1 MVSSLPRGSSIMRAR
16 RRAWAFSSG
25 VSRARASRSSAAA
38 SSTARL
44 ARSPRVTMAGLIVRA
59 ATALPISGRG
69 CRSWEASFKCPP
81 SNPLISQP
89 RILAQGLLI
98 PRVAPRRPLDRIAR
112 TGMRLAS
119 KIFAATTLVILALVG
134 VAAWSLQAVDHLVRA
149 HRDITGRSLPALQLE
164 VALQEVVPRLL
175 RLEARYLVL
184 RDRAYGDLLK
194 ERTSRAAIDLAH
206 LENLLASNG
215 ERASYREA
223 VTALATYQELVDR
236 ERLLVGKRDAAR
248 AMKVSEGPA
257 REAIDRF
264 DQAMSKLT
272 GATSAQVER
281 QQLAVRGL
289 EARTWTTVLV
299 ALGGSLLAGICASG
313 FVAFRL
319 TRSIRQL
326 SAATGRVADGSFREP
341 LSIRTEDEIGDLT
354 RAFNRMAAE
363 LREVEEHKQQFFS
376 QISHELRNPLTAI
389 RASAQLLLRQ
399 NALDVKGRH
408 WVESIDDSVDRLLGL
423 VTRILDLN
431 RLRAGVFPLERQP
444 VDLDKIV
451 ARALDVLGAQAEQQ
465 GLRLESEATGREFIL
480 SADEDAL
487 TQVVL
492 NLVGNAIKFTP
503 TGGTV
508 RVQVADA
515 DAHLELAVRDDGP
528 GIPARDA
535 ARIFEPY
542 QQAHRGRNGSGLGLA
557 IVKELVSA
565 HGGTIAMDSEEGKGT
580 CVTVRLPKIAS
591 HA

>member
-1 MVSSLPRGSSIMRAR
+1 
-16 RRAWAFSSG
+16 
-25 VSRARASRSSAAA
+25 
-38 SSTARL
+38 
-44 ARSPRVTMAGLIVRA
+44 
-59 ATALPISGRG
+59 
-69 CRSWEASFKCPP
+69 
-81 SNPLISQP
+81 
-89 RILAQGLLI
+89 
-98 PRVAPRRPLDRIAR
+98 
-112 TGMRLAS
+112 
-119 KIFAATTLVILALVG
+119 
-134 VAAWSLQAVDHLVRA
+134 
-149 HRDITGRSLPALQLE
+149 
-164 VALQEVVPRLL
+164 
-175 RLEARYLVL
+175 
-184 RDRAYGDLLK
+184 
-194 ERTSRAAIDLAH
+194 
-206 LENLLASNG
+206 
-215 ERASYREA
+215 
-223 VTALATYQELVDR
+223 
-236 ERLLVGKRDAAR
+236 
-248 AMKVSEGPA
+248 
-257 REAIDRF
+257 
-264 DQAMSKLT
+264 
-272 GATSAQVER
+272 
-281 QQLAVRGL
+281 
-289 EARTWTTVLV
+289 
-299 ALGGSLLAGICASG
+299 
-313 FVAFRL
+313 
-319 TRSIRQL
+319 
-326 SAATGRVADGSFREP
+326 
-341 LSIRTEDEIGDLT
+341 
-354 RAFNRMAAE
+354 
-363 LREVEEHKQQFFS
+363 VEEHKQQFFS